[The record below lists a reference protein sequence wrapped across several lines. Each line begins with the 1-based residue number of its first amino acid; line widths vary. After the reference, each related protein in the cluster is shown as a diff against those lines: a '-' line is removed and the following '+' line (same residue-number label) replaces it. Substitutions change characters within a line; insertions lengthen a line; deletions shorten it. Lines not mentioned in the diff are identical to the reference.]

1 MYVLC
6 SMSKIIERPDY
17 IKRILPFVDKSLIKV
32 IVGQRRVGKSYI
44 LKQLSRII
52 IKSNPAAN
60 IIFID
65 KERSEFDFIT
75 DHRIL
80 SQFVKEKCLDAK
92 ANYLFVD
99 EIQEIERFE
108 KSLRSLLNE
117 GGVDIY
123 CTGSNADLLSGEL
136 ATLLSG
142 RHIEFRVS
150 PLSYIEFLNFHQIED
165 SNSTLMSYLKFGGLP
180 FLIHLEM
187 DEVLIY
193 DYLKNI
199 YSTILFKDVVK
210 RFKIRNISFLETLV
224 NFLASNIG
232 SLVSAKKI
240 SDFLKSQNIQI
251 STRVVLDY
259 LNYLNS
265 AFLINMVERFDIRG
279 KKVFE
284 NGGKRFF
291 EDIGIRNALVGYRQ
305 TDIGKVMENVV
316 YNHLIQCGY
325 QVRVG
330 QFNSLEIDF
339 VAQKRNETV
348 YVQVAY
354 LVSDENTILREYGNL
369 MKIKDNYPKY
379 VVSMDEIHG
388 NTHEGIRHLHLR
400 EFLKKDHF
408 G

>member
-1 MYVLC
+1 
-6 SMSKIIERPDY
+6 MSKIIERPDY

-44 LKQLSRII
+44 LKQLSHTI

-75 DHRIL
+75 DHSIL
-80 SQFVKEKCLDAK
+80 SQFVKEKYIGNK

-99 EIQEIERFE
+99 EVQEIASFE

-117 GGVDIY
+117 EGVDIY

-142 RHIEFRVS
+142 RHIEFRIS
-150 PLSYIEFLNFHQIED
+150 PLSYTEFLNFHQVED

-187 DEVLIY
+187 DEMLIY

-224 NFLASNIG
+224 IFLANNIG

-240 SDFLKSQNIQI
+240 SDFLKSQKIQI

-259 LNYLNS
+259 LAYLNS
-265 AFLINMVERFDIRG
+265 AFLINIAGRYDIRG

-305 TDIGKVMENVV
+305 TDIEKIMENVV
-316 YNHLIQCGY
+316 YNHLIQCGCK
-325 QVRVG
+325 VTVG
-330 QFNSLEIDF
+330 KFNSLEIDF

-348 YVQVAY
+348 YLQVAY

-369 MKIKDNYPKY
+369 IKIKDNYPKY

-400 EFLKKDHF
+400 EFLKKDLF

>member
-1 MYVLC
+1 VYVLC

-339 VAQKRNETV
+339 VAKKRNETV

>member
-1 MYVLC
+1 VYVLC

>member
-339 VAQKRNETV
+339 VAKKRNETV

>member
-1 MYVLC
+1 
-6 SMSKIIERPDY
+6 MSKIIERPDY